1 MILLFFGVGV
11 SLNVVL
17 DVCIFHCIPQS
28 VVLGKLEPIV
38 VALIVMLTFFDIV
51 VVAVVVGVKL
61 VAVIAVVVF
70 VDVVVG
76 LQ

>member
-17 DVCIFHCIPQS
+17 DVCIFHCIPQR

-38 VALIVMLTFFDIV
+38 VVLIVTLTFFDIV

-61 VAVIAVVVF
+61 VVVIAVVLLV
-70 VDVVVG
+70 VVVVG
-76 LQ
+76 LP

>member
-17 DVCIFHCIPQS
+17 DVCIFHSIPQS
-28 VVLGKLEPIV
+28 IVLGKLEPIV
-38 VALIVMLTFFDIV
+38 VVLIVMLTFFDIV

-61 VAVIAVVVF
+61 VVVIAVVVL
-70 VDVVVG
+70 VVVVVG
-76 LQ
+76 LP

>member
-11 SLNVVL
+11 SLYVVL
-17 DVCIFHCIPQS
+17 DVCMFHCIPQS

-61 VAVIAVVVF
+61 AAVIAVVVF
-70 VDVVVG
+70 VVVVVG
-76 LQ
+76 LP